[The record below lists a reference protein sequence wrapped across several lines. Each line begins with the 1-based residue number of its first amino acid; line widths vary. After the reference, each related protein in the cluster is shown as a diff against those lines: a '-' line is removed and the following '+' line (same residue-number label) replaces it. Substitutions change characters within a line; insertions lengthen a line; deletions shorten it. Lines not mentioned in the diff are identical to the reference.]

1 MKRSIF
7 WALVSIVVL
16 SSCATRHGYRF
27 AGVPF
32 NPENPKVYVLDGK
45 QIVVDQEPIY
55 ITRKGAVIVWELPKD
70 QKLTFP
76 ADGIVIRAERG
87 DFACRVEEG
96 ATRYACRW
104 ENAKPRV
111 FYKYTIKV
119 LQDGKELPPLD
130 PFLFAD
136 F

>member
-1 MKRSIF
+1 M
-7 WALVSIVVL
+7 
-16 SSCATRHGYRF
+16 
-27 AGVPF
+27 PF
-32 NPENPKVYVLDGK
+32 DPGIRRCTSLDGK

-55 ITRKGAVIVWELPKD
+55 ITRKDATIVWELPKD

-87 DFACRVEEG
+87 EFDCNVEEG
-96 ATRYACRW
+96 ATRFSCRW
-104 ENAKPRV
+104 VNAKPRV

-119 LQDGKELPPLD
+119 RQDGKDLPPLD
-130 PFLFAD
+130 PSIVGD